1 MCSTLFARFFGRHF
15 LFYNY
20 LLFCH
25 TQWIT
30 SRIKPIIDRL
40 INIKFKICTLLTL
53 LITLQ
58 DLCRQTWLK
67 WQCDHRLIN
76 DDCRNFDFVG
86 NTYKEAHL
94 SCKLEYQLPNLCP
107 PPPFTW
113 LYNVHSSVV
122 NSTPY
127 LIKKSHA
134 LYVGLAPT
142 QATQGEPTFHGFP

>member
-1 MCSTLFARFFGRHF
+1 M
-15 LFYNY
+15 
-20 LLFCH
+20 
-25 TQWIT
+25 
-30 SRIKPIIDRL
+30 
-40 INIKFKICTLLTL
+40 TL

-67 WQCDHRLIN
+67 WQFDHRLIS

-94 SCKLEYQLPNLCP
+94 SCKLEYQLPNLLPPPSP

-134 LYVGLAPT
+134 LYVSFAPT